1 MARILKEEEYA
12 IKRNQILD
20 VTQKLIYTKGYEQMS
35 IQDIIDELQISK
47 GAFYHYFDSKQGL
60 LEALIEHLV
69 QEVDKI
75 LMPIVED
82 PQLQAL
88 EKLRLFFDSASR
100 WKVARKQFM
109 LALLAVWNSDDNAIV
124 RQKIAAASLAWY
136 TPRLTTIIRQGI
148 KEGVLTTPYPEQVGG
163 IVFTVLLELGDEIRK
178 CFLSSG
184 MNPASFEYIKN
195 LITVYTDTI
204 ERVLGAPHGSIELID
219 EASLKEWEA
228 E

>member
-1 MARILKEEEYA
+1 MARTLNEEEYA
-12 IKRNQILD
+12 VKRHQILD

-35 IQDIIDELQISK
+35 IQEIIDELQISK

-60 LEALIEHLV
+60 LEALIQHLV

-82 PQLQAL
+82 SQLQAL
-88 EKLRLFFDSASR
+88 EKLRRFFNSAAR

-109 LALLAVWNSDDNAIV
+109 LALLTVWNSDDNAIV

-136 TPRLTTIIRQGI
+136 TPRLTTIICQGI

-163 IVFTVLLELGDEIRK
+163 IVFTLLLGLGDEISK
-178 CFLSSG
+178 CFLSNG
-184 MNPASFEYIKN
+184 MNPESFEYIKN
-195 LITVYTDTI
+195 MVTVYTDAI
-204 ERVLGAPHGSIELID
+204 ERVLGAPPGSIELID
-219 EASLKEWEA
+219 EPSLKEWEA